1 MTYVYEQLRFLVRG
15 GTAVNLATVNEV
27 PLVRELVIERDTRK
41 MKLGDGVTAYNSL
54 PYITTN
60 ASMIHT
66 VSSTPGAGLG
76 FDGDYAINPN
86 AGNPILYGPKAA
98 GAWPAG
104 IALKGPAGA
113 AGAPGATGPA
123 GGTGPAGAAGL
134 SAYQVAVANGFAG
147 TQAQW
152 LASLQGEQGEQG
164 EQGPPGIAAN
174 RRVQV
179 ITETD
184 SGLVAC
190 DWNSYDEI
198 RVTLTSNTTFTFSGA
213 LDGQGCILKIK
224 QDGTG
229 GRTVALP
236 SGVRY
241 NALITAYFVTAT
253 ADKADKV
260 GFVFDGTDSRY
271 DIVSIVPGI

>member
-15 GTAVNLATVNEV
+15 GTAANLATVNEV

-41 MKLGDGVTAYNSL
+41 MKLGDGVTAYNAL

-60 ASMIHT
+60 SSMIHT
-66 VSSTPGAGLG
+66 VSSPPAAELG
-76 FDGDYAINPN
+76 FDGDYAVNPN
-86 AGNPILYGPKAA
+86 AGEPILYGPKAA

-104 IALKGPAGA
+104 IVLKGPPGTP
-113 AGAPGATGPA
+113 GTPGIQGPPGTGATGAP
-123 GGTGPAGAAGL
+123 GL
-134 SAYQVAVANGFAG
+134 SAYQVAVANGFG
-147 TQAQW
+147 GSQTQW
-152 LASLQGEQGEQG
+152 LASLQGKQGEPG
-164 EQGPPGIAAN
+164 IQGPPGIAAN
-174 RRVQV
+174 RRVQLV
-179 ITETD
+179 TD
-184 SGLVAC
+184 TDTGLVAC
-190 DWNSYDEI
+190 DWNAYDEI

-224 QDGTG
+224 QDSVG

-241 NALITAYFVTAT
+241 NALITTYFVTTIAG
-253 ADKADKV
+253 KADKV
-260 GFVFDGTDSRY
+260 GFVFDGADSRY

>member
-1 MTYVYEQLRFLVRG
+1 MTYVYEELRFLVRG
-15 GTAVNLATVNEV
+15 GTAANLATVNEV

-41 MKLGDGVTAYNSL
+41 MKLGDGVTAYNDL
-54 PYITTN
+54 PYITSSS
-60 ASMIHT
+60 SMMHT
-66 VSSTPGAGLG
+66 VSSPPGAGLG

-86 AGNPILYGPKAA
+86 AGDPILYGPKAA

-104 IALKGPAGA
+104 VSLKGPAGA
-113 AGAPGATGPA
+113 PGAPGPTGPT
-123 GGTGPAGAAGL
+123 GSTGPAGL

-147 TQAQW
+147 TETAW
-152 LASLQGEQGEQG
+152 LASLVGPQGPQG

-179 ITETD
+179 IAETD

-213 LDGQGCILKIK
+213 LDGQGCIMKVK
-224 QDGTG
+224 QDSTG
-229 GRTVALP
+229 GRTVVLP

-241 NALITAYFVTAT
+241 NALITTYSVTSGAN
-253 ADKADKV
+253 KADKV